1 MAIPAT
7 QSQKNLERS
16 CKYMSYHDYISD
28 ATLQYLMQQYPEH
41 TPGWLKTF
49 EREVGRLEA
58 LWSVRVEGYERDS
71 RFGTILYGQSETYGK
86 VAVKIVPWF
95 SPRLKG
101 EVYCYHHLPYKEMC
115 PLYAVDEKLGAM
127 LLKYVEIQENPDPD
141 KKEAAIAALY
151 AQRRPATAE
160 DERHVPCYEDVLAG
174 VSANALKEIART
186 GDAGYAHLALSI
198 ERAEKAMAEFKHSE
212 RYLIHGD
219 AHAFNLLEE
228 GDSCLMI
235 DPLGYIAPFAFEWAR
250 YLGTAMKDKPLP
262 ADFFRSLVLRLTQ
275 NNAPLEEALRAF
287 AIDTTLRACNTFIEG
302 NTYEEICYSADW
314 AKRAWD
320 YYDALAHT

>member
-1 MAIPAT
+1 
-7 QSQKNLERS
+7 
-16 CKYMSYHDYISD
+16 MSNQALISD

-41 TPGWLKTF
+41 TPGWLESF
-49 EREVGRLEA
+49 QDEVRRLEEM
-58 LWSVRVEGYERDS
+58 WGVTVEGFERDS
-71 RFGTILYGQSETYGK
+71 RFGTILYGQSEQYGK

-95 SPRLKG
+95 SPRLLG

-127 LLKYVEIQENPDPD
+127 LLKYIPVVDAADPA
-141 KKEAAIAALY
+141 KKEKAIAALY
-151 AQRRPATAE
+151 AQRCAATAE
-160 DERHVPCYEDVLAG
+160 DEAHVPHYEDVLAE
-174 VSANALKEIART
+174 VSANALQEIART

-198 ERAEKAMAEFKHSE
+198 ERAEKAMAAFAGRE
-212 RYLIHGD
+212 RCLIHGD

-250 YLGTAMKDKPLP
+250 YLGTAMKEKPLP
-262 ADFFRSLVLRLTQ
+262 ADYFRSLVLRLTQ
-275 NNAPLEEALRAF
+275 NNAPMEEALRAF

-302 NTYEEICYSADW
+302 NTYQEICFAADW

-320 YYDALAHT
+320 YYDALANT

>member
-1 MAIPAT
+1 
-7 QSQKNLERS
+7 
-16 CKYMSYHDYISD
+16 MSNQAFISE

-41 TPGWLKTF
+41 TPGWLENFQGEVRRLEDMWGVKVEGF
-49 EREVGRLEA
+49 ERE
-58 LWSVRVEGYERDS
+58 S
-71 RFGTILYGQSETYGK
+71 RFGTILYGQSEKYGK

-95 SPRLKG
+95 SPRLLG
-101 EVYCYHHLPYKEMC
+101 EVYCYRHLPYKEMC

-127 LLKYVEIQENPDPD
+127 LLKYVPAVETADPAR
-141 KKEAAIAALY
+141 KEAAIAALY
-151 AQRRPATAE
+151 AQRRAATAE
-160 DERHVPCYEDVLAG
+160 DAAHVPHYEDVLAE
-174 VSANALKEIART
+174 VSANALREIART

-198 ERAEKAMAEFKHSE
+198 ERAEKAMAQFAKSE
-212 RYLIHGD
+212 RCLIHGD

-250 YLGTAMKDKPLP
+250 YLGTAMKEKPLP
-262 ADFFRSLVLRLTQ
+262 ADYFRSLVLRLTA

-302 NTYEEICYSADW
+302 NTYQEICYSADW
-314 AKRAWD
+314 ARRAWD
-320 YYDALAHT
+320 YYDALANT